1 MMLKDR
7 QQNDLMHAMRFADAI
22 THTLEDF
29 IPRSSWRDARERLI
43 DASLRDGLEL
53 TSKAMR
59 LEYEAWKRTE
69 IAIMSMAPLVVP
81 KMN

>member
-1 MMLKDR
+1 MMLR
-7 QQNDLMHAMRFADAI
+7 EGQQTDLMHAMRFADAI

-29 IPRSSWRDARERLI
+29 IPSSCWRDVRERLI
-43 DASLRDGLEL
+43 DLSLRDGLEL

-69 IAIMSMAPLVVP
+69 IEIMSMTPLVP
-81 KMN
+81 KC